1 MLSPH
6 RNSAMPKKTFEDLR
20 AFQRA
25 LDLMVDVYT
34 VTDRFPKTELHGL
47 TTQLRRAS
55 SQVVSKIAEGQGRL
69 TYGEWR
75 QQLSEARGSLHE
87 VRAQLI
93 AAHKLRFLELSVA
106 DYLKQ
111 RAHAVAV
118 ELQGLIECVSLREAP
133 IADRPSGP

>member
-1 MLSPH
+1 
-6 RNSAMPKKTFEDLR
+6 
-20 AFQRA
+20 
-25 LDLMVDVYT
+25 MVDVYT

-55 SQVVSKIAEGQGRL
+55 CLVVSKIAEGQGRL

-75 QQLSEARGSLHE
+75 QHLSEARGSLHE

-93 AAHKLRFLELSVA
+93 AAYKLRFLELSVA
-106 DYLKQ
+106 EYLKK
-111 RAHAVAV
+111 RARLVAL
-118 ELQGLIECVSLREAP
+118 ELHGLIECVSRREAP